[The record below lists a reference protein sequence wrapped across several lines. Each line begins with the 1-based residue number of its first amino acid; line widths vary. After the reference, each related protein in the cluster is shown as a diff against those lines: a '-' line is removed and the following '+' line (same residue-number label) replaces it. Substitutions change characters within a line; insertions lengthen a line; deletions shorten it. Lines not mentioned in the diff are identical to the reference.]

1 MKAETDTI
9 AAIATP
15 PGRGGV
21 GVIRISGKNLR
32 PIAVALLGKLPQP
45 RYATY
50 CKFLDDQGL
59 IIDQGIALYFPNP
72 QSYTG
77 EDVLELQGHGGPAV
91 MNMLLNRC
99 LAAGARLAQPG
110 EFTLRAY
117 LNNKIDLVQAE
128 SVADIIEASTAE
140 AARCAVNSLQGHFS
154 AKIDTLVQS
163 LITLRTLVEA
173 TLDFPEEEIDQ
184 LYMPQITAQI
194 EEIDSQL
201 NRVFQSA
208 QQGNLLQEG
217 IKMVLIGA
225 PNAGKSS
232 LMNQLVEDD
241 VAIVTEIAGTTRD
254 TIERTIA
261 IAGVPIHIVDT
272 AGLRET
278 NDSIERKGIERTLTA
293 IKNANLVLR
302 LIDSSQL
309 ALHEMD
315 PVQKYIPT
323 EKPQLTVFNKIDLI
337 AATAKIE
344 ETETGSAIYLS
355 AKTGEGVE
363 LLRQKILKIA
373 GWQFNRAGEGIIMAR
388 QRHLEALFKAQEHLI
403 SAKALIQAGY
413 QLELLAEELRLAQ
426 LNLSSITGEFT
437 ADDLL
442 GVIFSQFCI
451 GK

>member
-1 MKAETDTI
+1 MKADTDTI

-32 PIAVALLGKLPQP
+32 SIAVVLLGKLPQP

-91 MNMLLNRC
+91 MSLLLNRC
-99 LAAGARLAQPG
+99 LTAGARLAQPG

-117 LNNKIDLVQAE
+117 LNNKIDLIQAE
-128 SVADIIEASTAE
+128 SVADIIEANTAE

-163 LITLRTLVEA
+163 LIALRTLVEA

-184 LYMPQITAQI
+184 LYTPQITAQI
-194 EEIDSQL
+194 EQIDSQL

-278 NDSIERKGIERTLTA
+278 NDSIERKGIERTLAA

-302 LIDSSQL
+302 LMDCSQL
-309 ALHEMD
+309 ARHEMD
-315 PVQKYIPT
+315 SVQKYIPT

-337 AATAKIE
+337 AATAKNE

-363 LLRQKILKIA
+363 LLRQKILEIA
-373 GWQFNRAGEGIIMAR
+373 GWRFNRAGEGIIMAR
-388 QRHLEALFKAQEHLI
+388 QRHLEALLKAQQHLI
-403 SAKALIQAGY
+403 SAKALLQAGY
-413 QLELLAEELRLAQ
+413 QLELLAEELRLTQ
-426 LNLSSITGEFT
+426 QNLSSITGEFT

-442 GVIFSQFCI
+442 GTIFSQFCI

>member
-1 MKAETDTI
+1 MKADIDTI

-154 AKIDTLVQS
+154 AKIATLVQS

-173 TLDFPEEEIDQ
+173 TLDFPEEDIDQ
-184 LYMPQITAQI
+184 LYMPQITVQI

-217 IKMVLIGA
+217 IRMVLIGA

-278 NDSIERKGIERTLTA
+278 NDSIERKGIERTLIA

>member
-1 MKAETDTI
+1 MKADTDTI

-21 GVIRISGKNLR
+21 GVIRISGKNLH

-91 MNMLLNRC
+91 MNLLLNRC

-163 LITLRTLVEA
+163 LIALRTLVEA
-173 TLDFPEEEIDQ
+173 TLDFPEEDIDQ
-184 LYMPQITAQI
+184 IYMPQITAQI

-201 NRVFQSA
+201 NQVFQSA

-278 NDSIERKGIERTLTA
+278 TDSIERKGIERTLAA
-293 IKNANLVLR
+293 IKNANLVLW
-302 LIDSSQL
+302 LIDYGQL

-315 PVQKYIPT
+315 PVRKYIPAD
-323 EKPQLTVFNKIDLI
+323 KPQLTVFNKIDLI
-337 AATAKIE
+337 AATAKVE
-344 ETETGSAIYLS
+344 ETEFGSAVYLS

-363 LLRQKILKIA
+363 LLRQKILEIA
-373 GWQFNRAGEGIIMAR
+373 GWRFNRAGEGIIMAR
-388 QRHLEALFKAQEHLI
+388 QRHLEALLKAQQHLM

-442 GVIFSQFCI
+442 GAIFSQFCI